1 MIRPSELSEL
11 QQAVQ
16 AALDDDWEGAHG
28 IAQDSDH
35 PLARWIHAVLHKI
48 EGDAGNSRYW
58 YARAGRSYEEYTDTK
73 AELMAVKVAIQAT
86 IQAQQA

>member
-1 MIRPSELSEL
+1 MTMPSELSEL

-16 AALDDDWEGAHG
+16 AALDDNWEGAHG

-48 EGDAGNSRYW
+48 EGDASNSRYW
-58 YARAGRSYEEYTDTK
+58 YARAGKSYEEYTDAKT
-73 AELMAVKVAIQAT
+73 ELMAIQVAIQAA